1 MEKEYSSPTGEDRKI
16 KKGRFSAA
24 AEDGKMKKE
33 RSSATAEDKK
43 CKEIVFPPRRKI
55 KNVKKNDHPR
65 PRMIE
70 KQKLYFVV
78 FRRQNR
84 LLGQSSNYNGE
95 RECFKIYI
103 LMHPR

>member
-1 MEKEYSSPTGEDRKI
+1 MEKEYSSSTGEDRK
-16 KKGRFSAA
+16 KK
-24 AEDGKMKKE
+24 D
-33 RSSATAEDKK
+33 
-43 CKEIVFPPRRKI
+43 VFPPWRKI
-55 KNVKKNDHPR
+55 KNVKKNGRPR

-84 LLGQSSNYNGE
+84 LLGQLSNYNGE
-95 RECFKIYI
+95 RECIKIYI